1 MTREKFVKNVRF
13 MVEQVLVFQLALV
26 EDLLPQLWS

>member
-13 MVEQVLVFQLALV
+13 MVEQVLVFRLALV